1 MSNALQATKLEMR
14 KKQEDEERQKQYQ
27 QDKQMYVNIF
37 LYTLPDL

>member
-37 LYTLPDL
+37 SYTLPDL